1 MYRLQSVPNIGEGPA
16 DDNRHRVV
24 EVGLFDFVLYRD
36 GYYSASNLFHSS
48 TPCLSIR
55 THRTIKLPLG
65 SCCCAKGRCSACL
78 RPRTLRITHYTHTVR
93 FIISY

>member
-1 MYRLQSVPNIGEGPA
+1 MYRLKPIPYIGQGPA

-36 GYYSASNLFHSS
+36 WYYSASDLFHSS

-55 THRTIKLPLG
+55 THRVINLLLRV
-65 SCCCAKGRCSACL
+65 KGRRSAA
-78 RPRTLRITHYTHTVR
+78 PYALRITHYA
-93 FIISY
+93 